1 MSLLCRA
8 SRSRPS
14 LGTGRAGRNKPE
26 YRMTKIQNAMPEGGK
41 IIIKTENVQVD
52 KKYCKAYTY
61 ARPGKFVCLMIE
73 NTGVGMDKE
82 TIQRIF
88 EPFFST
94 KGPGKATGLGM
105 SVVYGIVKQHE
116 GWIIVYSEPGQGS
129 TLKVCL
135 PAVSIKPEEETK
147 KKISL
152 EGLQG
157 SGERILLVE
166 DEEGAREFAT
176 RALGD
181 NGYVIYDAANAEEAL
196 DIFERENGDFHLI
209 FSDVVLP
216 GKTGLELVDQLLS
229 HKPKLRVLMSS
240 GYTDQKSQWP
250 VIQERG
256 FRFLQKTYALTDLL
270 RAIREAI
277 EQDK

>member
-1 MSLLCRA
+1 
-8 SRSRPS
+8 
-14 LGTGRAGRNKPE
+14 
-26 YRMTKIQNAMPEGGK
+26 MTKIQNAMPEGGK
-41 IIIKTENVQVD
+41 IIIKTENVHVD
-52 KKYCKAYTY
+52 KKYCKTYTY

-116 GWIIVYSEPGQGS
+116 GWINVYSEPGQGS
-129 TLKVCL
+129 TLKVCP

-147 KKISL
+147 ETISL
-152 EGLQG
+152 EELQG

-166 DEEGAREFAT
+166 GEEGVREFAT
-176 RALGD
+176 RALVD

-196 DIFERENGDFHLI
+196 DIFERKNGNFHLI

-216 GKTGLELVDQLLS
+216 GKTSLELVDQLLS

-240 GYTDQKSQWP
+240 DYTD
-250 VIQERG
+250 
-256 FRFLQKTYALTDLL
+256 
-270 RAIREAI
+270 
-277 EQDK
+277 

>member
-1 MSLLCRA
+1 MSLLCRV
-8 SRSRPS
+8 
-14 LGTGRAGRNKPE
+14 RAGRNKPE

-41 IIIKTENVQVD
+41 IIIKTENVHVD
-52 KKYCKAYTY
+52 KKYCKTYTY

-166 DEEGAREFAT
+166 DEEGVREFAT

-209 FSDVVLP
+209 FSDMVLP

-240 GYTDQKSQWP
+240 VYTDQKSQWP